1 MRRRRRLLKIL
12 RVAGEAVRGCPFVV
26 AILVAALAIERGV
39 HPRER
44 ETSRLLVRVFGPEPG
59 ILGVARVAGLRKPEL
74 RMVGVRGLLVF
85 REVARRTIRKD
96 AILPPNERL
105 MTSLAFHGGMGSD
118 QRKKIRVISH
128 LLPRGEPALHNVAL
142 GAIGTKL
149 AQMDI
154 GVAIRAI
161 LTDVREDWFR
171 MALCAGYSRVSAA
184 ERVLSFVVVEI

>member
-1 MRRRRRLLKIL
+1 M
-12 RVAGEAVRGCPFVV
+12 
-26 AILVAALAIERGV
+26 AALAIERGV
-39 HPRER
+39 HPRES
-44 ETSRLLVRVFGPEPG
+44 ETPGLRVRRFGPEPG
-59 ILGVARVAGLRKPEL
+59 ILGVAHVARFRISDLHMIGVCGLF
-74 RMVGVRGLLVF
+74 VF

-105 MTSLAFHGGMGSD
+105 MTSLAFHRGVGAD
-118 QRKKIRVISH
+118 QRKKVSVVSY

-154 GVAIRAI
+154 GVAIGAI
-161 LTDVREDWFR
+161 LTDVRKDR
-171 MALCAGYSRVSAA
+171 VRVALRAGHSRVSAA